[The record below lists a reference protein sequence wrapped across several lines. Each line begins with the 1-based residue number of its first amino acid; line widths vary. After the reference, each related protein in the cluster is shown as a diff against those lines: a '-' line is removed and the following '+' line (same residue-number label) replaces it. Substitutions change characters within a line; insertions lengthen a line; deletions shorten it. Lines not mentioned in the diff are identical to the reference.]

1 MSRKKQVADQDEFIT
16 QAEQEM
22 EMDRSVMQKE
32 TPYQDQAELRNRQI
46 FEYLPFVKQT
56 VQRIASHLPK
66 SVEIDDLISAGTIGL
81 IQAMERYDPSRGIQL
96 KTYAAFRIKGAVLS
110 ELRSR
115 DILSRSSRKKVRELE
130 KAQIELEHELG
141 REARDKEL
149 AQRLNVEMDELN
161 KIRSIGSF
169 SIVSIDEVVGHNE
182 NARDSLLSYLS
193 DDNVDDPLALAGL
206 KELKAA
212 LAEGIEQLPEKEKL
226 VVSLYYAEELTMREV
241 GNVLNVT
248 ESRVSQL
255 HSQAVRRLRNHLRKE
270 GLIDSP

>member
-1 MSRKKQVADQDEFIT
+1 MSQDDDPNAQSQKTRT
-16 QAEQEM
+16 QAEKQMSHPGTQNE
-22 EMDRSVMQKE
+22 S
-32 TPYQDQAELRNRQI
+32 PYRDSTQLRNQQL

-56 VQRIASHLPK
+56 VQRIATHLPK

-130 KAQIELEHELG
+130 KAQIELEQELG
-141 REARDKEL
+141 REAQDREL
-149 AQRLNVEMDELN
+149 ADRLEVEMEELN

-169 SIVSIDEVVGHNE
+169 SIVSIDELVSRNE
-182 NARDSLLSYLS
+182 NTRDSLLSYLS
-193 DDNVDDPLALAGL
+193 DETVDDPLALAGL
-206 KELKAA
+206 KELKSA
-212 LAEGIEQLPEKEKL
+212 LARGIEQLPEKEKQ
-226 VVSLYYAEELTMREV
+226 VVSLYYVEELTMKEV
-241 GNVLNVT
+241 GSVLNVT

-255 HSQAVRRLRNHLRKE
+255 HSQAVRRLRAYLRKE
-270 GLIDSP
+270 GLIDTP

>member
-1 MSRKKQVADQDEFIT
+1 MSDENHQNNGGPQKT
-16 QAEQEM
+16 GNQLEQEM
-22 EMDRSVMQKE
+22 SRSGMQNE
-32 TPYQDQAELRNRQI
+32 LPYKDSAELRNQQL

-56 VQRIASHLPK
+56 VQRIATHLPK

-130 KAQIELEHELG
+130 KAQVELEQELG
-141 REARDKEL
+141 REVQDKEL
-149 AQRLNVEMDELN
+149 ADRLKVEMDELN

-169 SIVSIDEVVGHNE
+169 SIISIDELVGRNE
-182 NARDSLLSYLS
+182 NTRDSLLSYLS
-193 DDNVDDPLALAGL
+193 DETVDDPLALAGL

-226 VVSLYYAEELTMREV
+226 VVSLYYVEELTMKEV
-241 GNVLNVT
+241 GSVLNVT

-255 HSQAVRRLRNHLRKE
+255 HSQAVKRLRSYLRKE
-270 GLIDSP
+270 GLIETP